1 MKQVKFASNKAS
13 MHEQKQ
19 AADSQALVDE
29 RIKHWLSLEMKKVS
43 QMLIQ
48 NLTVFVQQ
56 ATKLQMDQ
64 VVNPELAKHT
74 ERLNGLELKQET
86 ALSGIESTIKD

>member
-1 MKQVKFASNKAS
+1 MKQAKFSQNKAS
-13 MHEQKQ
+13 MQEQ
-19 AADSQALVDE
+19 AANNQTLVDD

-64 VVNPELAKHT
+64 VVGPELAKHT
-74 ERLNGLELKQET
+74 ERLNGLELK
-86 ALSGIESTIKD
+86 